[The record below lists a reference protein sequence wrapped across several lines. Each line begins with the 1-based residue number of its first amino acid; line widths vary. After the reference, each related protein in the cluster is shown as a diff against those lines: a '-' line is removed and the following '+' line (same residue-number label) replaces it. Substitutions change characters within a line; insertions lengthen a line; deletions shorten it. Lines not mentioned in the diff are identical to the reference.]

1 MLSGKA
7 ENILIIIIILVSSI
21 NNKETLSL
29 DSFSF
34 RYELSIMHSVKMN
47 MTEGFAHRN
56 CYCAA
61 AAREPRIVICTLI
74 QEVLHSILLAVLDAN
89 ERVKVDI
96 ELYGSS
102 ACLTSPTKCTYK
114 FFFYVRVCK
123 HHTWNLLIYLFVL
136 IIN

>member
-61 AAREPRIVICTLI
+61 REPRIVICTLI

-114 FFFYVRVCK
+114 FFFHVRVCK
-123 HHTWNLLIYLFVL
+123 DHTWNLLIYLFVL